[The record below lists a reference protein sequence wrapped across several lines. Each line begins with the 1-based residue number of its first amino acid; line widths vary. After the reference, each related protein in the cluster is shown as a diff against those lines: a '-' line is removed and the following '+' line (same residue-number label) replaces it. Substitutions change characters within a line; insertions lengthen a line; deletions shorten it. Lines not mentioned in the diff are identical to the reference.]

1 MTSSMKVPSSI
12 SRSSRSRAVSLSC
25 PCWRSIFSGPPPR
38 RAFSR
43 RSWRSST
50 SARRGGR
57 ATSWSG
63 AARSVVDM
71 GPLGDRCQERLHHL
85 GGHVGG
91 LLARE
96 AVLGRLER
104 GDLEPHQLAVLHH
117 GLEQVV
123 DLV

>member
-1 MTSSMKVPSSI
+1 MPSSVNVPSSM
-12 SRSSRSRAVSLSC
+12 SSASRSRAVSLSC
-25 PCWRSIFSGPPPR
+25 PCCRSIFSGPPPS

-50 SARRGGR
+50 SERSGGR

-71 GPLGDRCQERLHHL
+71 GPLGDGGQERLDHL
-85 GGHVGG
+85 GGHLRG

-104 GDLEPHQLAVLHH
+104 GDLEPHQLAVLH
-117 GLEQVV
+117 
-123 DLV
+123 D